1 MWVPQMQDPHICE
14 RPSPWNEHMKQF
26 QCTTDLRERERRV
39 KKFINDTLLDIYK
52 LIILNKK
59 SFYKRPNLILLE
71 IF

>member
-1 MWVPQMQDPHICE
+1 MEWAHETISMHYRFE
-14 RPSPWNEHMKQF
+14 
-26 QCTTDLRERERRV
+26 RERERRV

-52 LIILNKK
+52 LIILNKN